1 MTASAS
7 HAEGWLLAAFRKSP
21 NEAPDGCRH
30 RGLVVYGAVPLT
42 KVPETTMSIHK
53 LPSER
58 EGRAAADASIS
69 VTLQQHL
76 SYVGDAIVRAR
87 AVQGCD
93 FDLRRLPVYRLLRWS
108 VRRKVA
114 DFFDDVAL
122 DPHFVSHRV
131 SEGTVLLSAAGTF
144 VCGGGHNKGSYT
156 SCWFSLW
163 AESRARAEEVVER
176 LERIAG
182 ESRMRDETF
191 TLDWQFTAAN
201 GELRNATFQE
211 LADPLLLD
219 EAYPGLGRPVA
230 QFVAA
235 YLDAP
240 ECVLILLGPP
250 GTGKTRLVRAI
261 LSEITRRKAEN
272 AEVMYTADQRA
283 LRSDEIFVEFITGSH
298 DAFVI
303 EDTDHLLMA
312 RTSGNEEMHRFLA
325 IADGVARSQGR
336 KIIFTTNLP
345 NVNDIDDALVRPG
358 RCFAVVNLRSMT
370 VDEAQRLAER
380 ICGEDQQRAAQAK
393 TALLAAGS
401 RYYSVAQVYRA
412 CA

>member
-1 MTASAS
+1 
-7 HAEGWLLAAFRKSP
+7 
-21 NEAPDGCRH
+21 
-30 RGLVVYGAVPLT
+30 
-42 KVPETTMSIHK
+42 MSIHK

-58 EGRAAADASIS
+58 EGRAAPAANLN
-69 VTLQQHL
+69 VTLQSDMSWLHA
-76 SYVGDAIVRAR
+76 AIVRAR
-87 AVQGCD
+87 AVQNCD
-93 FDLRRLPVYRLLRWS
+93 FDLRRLPVHRSLRWS
-108 VRRKVA
+108 VRLKIET
-114 DFFDDVAL
+114 FFDDVAL
-122 DPHFVSHRV
+122 DVHFDSQRLADD
-131 SEGTVLLSAAGTF
+131 SVLLSAPGLF
-144 VCGGGHNKGSYT
+144 IVGGGHNKSSYT
-156 SCWFSLW
+156 SCWFLVW
-163 AESRARAEEVVER
+163 AESRARAVEAVAW
-176 LERIAG
+176 LESIAG
-182 ESRMRDETF
+182 DTRMRDESF
-191 TLDWQFTAAN
+191 TLDWHFTMAN
-201 GELRNATFQE
+201 GTLRSATFQE

-219 EAYPGLGRPVA
+219 EAYPSLGCPVT
-230 QFVAA
+230 QFIGR

-261 LSEITRRKAEN
+261 LSEISRRKQEN

-303 EDTDHLLMA
+303 EDTDHLLRA

-358 RCFAVVNLRSMT
+358 RCFAVVNLRSLTPEQAMW
-370 VDEAQRLAER
+370 LAVR
-380 ICGEDQQRAAQAK
+380 ICGEDASRIAKAHAALDSMGEK
-393 TALLAAGS
+393 S
-401 RYYSVAQVYRA
+401 YSVAQVYRA